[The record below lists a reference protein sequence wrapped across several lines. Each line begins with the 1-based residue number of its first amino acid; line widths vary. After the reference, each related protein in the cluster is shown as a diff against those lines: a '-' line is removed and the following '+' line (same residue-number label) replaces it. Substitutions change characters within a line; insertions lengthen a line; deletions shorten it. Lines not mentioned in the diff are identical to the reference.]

1 LQTKYKDMEEEDIDN
16 ITNEGLSQAQ
26 RVFENVLSDL
36 KDNLKDNLTVKD
48 LSRLIKSSKR
58 LRKAS

>member
-26 RVFENVLSDL
+26 RVFENVLADL
-36 KDNLKDNLTVKD
+36 KDNLNENLTVKE

>member
-1 LQTKYKDMEEEDIDN
+1 MEEEDIDN
-16 ITNEGLSQAQ
+16 ITNEGLSLAQ
-26 RVFENVLSDL
+26 RVFENVLADL
-36 KDNLKDNLTVKD
+36 KDNLKENLTVKD